1 MQWLIWMSCSI
12 TLLYSGNIKTDIFSE
27 KLIVNSTKQEK
38 LSQENLLKLK
48 VYFIENPRTRDLQE
62 AYNLQLDIERLGIY
76 SVTTI
81 KPIKSLS
88 VRNELLILLTPMFKD
103 MYFINY
109 TPEIK
114 KVVKTNSMQ
123 TNQKIHVVKTAVV
136 KKENSLIDEIGLQW
150 VALLL
155 LSIIGLLLS
164 LLSRRKIA
172 KLGETQEDLKV
183 EQKKIETEI
192 EKLGVQDA

>member
-1 MQWLIWMSCSI
+1 MQWLIWMLCSI
-12 TLLYSGNIKTDIFSE
+12 TLLYSDNIKTEIFSE
-27 KLIVNSTKQEK
+27 KLIVSFTKQEK

-62 AYNLQLDIERLGIY
+62 TYNLQLDIEKLGSY

-88 VRNELLILLTPMFKD
+88 MRNELLILLTPMFKD
-103 MYFINY
+103 IYFIDY
-109 TPEIK
+109 KPEIK
-114 KVVKTNSMQ
+114 KVVKTTITQ
-123 TNQKIHVVKTAVV
+123 ANQKINVVKTAVV

-155 LSIIGLLLS
+155 LSIIGLVLS

-172 KLGETQEDLKV
+172 KLGETQKDLKV

-192 EKLGVQDA
+192 EKLGV